1 MRIVRTP
8 EGSVRLDPTGKA
20 NGRGAY
26 LCVNADCIARA
37 AKKNTLE
44 RLLNAPVPRAIYDD
58 LLKEARRLA
67 ADDMSTETSD
77 PL

>member
-26 LCVNADCIARA
+26 LCVNPDCIARA

-44 RLLNAPVPRAIYDD
+44 RLLKAPVPKAIYDD
-58 LLKEARRLA
+58 LLHEARRLA
-67 ADDMSTETSD
+67 GDDTSPGAAG